1 MPKAWYKYKG
11 KLSEGDYK
19 YLSDLVDEH
28 DIQTVIYEL
37 SDIATNYADAEDE
50 NGNVKLVDKWDKI
63 ATILDIAIE
72 EINTVVE
79 KD

>member
-37 SDIATNYADAEDE
+37 STIATNYGDALVYED
-50 NGNVKLVDKWDKI
+50 NVRLIGEWDNI

-72 EINTVVE
+72 EIDAVVE